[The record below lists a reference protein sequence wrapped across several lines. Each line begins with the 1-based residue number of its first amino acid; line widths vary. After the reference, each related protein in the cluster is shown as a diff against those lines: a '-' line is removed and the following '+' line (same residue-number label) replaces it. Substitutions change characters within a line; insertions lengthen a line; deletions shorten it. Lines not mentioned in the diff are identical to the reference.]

1 VKKVLKFFV
10 WWFAGGV
17 AILVIIAIATSSGS
31 SSSSTSTT
39 VVPETQQQTTSSH
52 TSTPV
57 APKHY
62 SGNGGENLGTVTVS
76 SSATLK
82 WTNDGGLFSIIT
94 SESVPVNSQAS
105 SGSSVLEAGTY
116 REFQV
121 NAVGNWTITI
131 E

>member
-1 VKKVLKFFV
+1 VVL
-10 WWFAGGV
+10 
-17 AILVIIAIATSSGS
+17 IVIIAIVASSGS

-39 VVPETQQQTTSSH
+39 VVPETSPQTSSNH
-52 TSTPV
+52 VSTPV
-57 APKHY
+57 TPKHY
-62 SGNGGENLGTVTVS
+62 SGNGGENLGTITIS

-94 SESVPVNSQAS
+94 SEGVSVNSQAS

-116 REFQV
+116 HEFQV